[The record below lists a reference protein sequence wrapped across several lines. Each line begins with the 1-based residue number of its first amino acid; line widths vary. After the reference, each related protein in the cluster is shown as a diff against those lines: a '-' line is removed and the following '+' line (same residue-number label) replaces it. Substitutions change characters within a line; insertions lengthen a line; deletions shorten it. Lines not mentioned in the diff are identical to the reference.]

1 MQNIKRECRFL
12 ISTEIYLGKIN
23 ITENYIKSVVSK
35 TVSSCFGVAA
45 MNCSSLK
52 EFFLSKILRRK
63 VPGLGVSVSVVDNE
77 AAVVLHISMAYGTN
91 ISAVVRSVKNKVY
104 FVLSET
110 VGISVRS
117 VNIFVD
123 EIKS

>member
-1 MQNIKRECRFL
+1 
-12 ISTEIYLGKIN
+12 
-23 ITENYIKSVVSK
+23 
-35 TVSSCFGVAA
+35 
-45 MNCSSLK
+45 
-52 EFFLSKILRRK
+52 
-63 VPGLGVSVSVVDNE
+63 
-77 AAVVLHISMAYGTN
+77 MAYGTN

>member
-1 MQNIKRECRFL
+1 MI
-12 ISTEIYLGKIN
+12 ITENYLGKIN

-45 MNCSSLK
+45 MNCSSFK
-52 EFFLSKILRRK
+52 EFLMSKILCKK
-63 VPGLGVSVSVVDNE
+63 VPGLGVSVSTAGNEVV
-77 AAVVLHISMAYGTN
+77 VVLHITMAYGTN
-91 ISAVVRSVKNKVY
+91 ISAVVRSVKNKVH
-104 FVLSET
+104 FVLSEA
-110 VGISVRS
+110 VGIPVRS